1 MGSNSWSGKRV
12 LVTGAD
18 GFVGSHL
25 AEALIELGAR
35 VSILV
40 RGTSVS
46 GTTRYTFK
54 NLAQPA
60 VARLEN
66 IVCCDIASAD
76 TIELIVKADPE
87 IIFHLAAAAY
97 VPFSFDHPLEVLSV
111 NVIGTVYVLEAVRRL
126 KQVERVVCTS
136 SSEVYG
142 TALTKQ
148 IDESHPLNPTS
159 PYAASKVAADRYCY
173 SYRATYGLPVV
184 IIRPFN
190 TYGPRH
196 TYDVIPKFI
205 SLALRNEPITIYGT
219 GEQSRDFLYVTDTVS
234 AFLAMG
240 AQEMTAGQ
248 VVNFGTG
255 DDVSVNTVAALIKEI
270 SGSKSEIVHVE
281 ARAAEVGRLCCDYGL
296 ARKLFGWEPEVG
308 LEQGLRAHIEWAR
321 QRAL

>member
-60 VARLEN
+60 MARLEN

-111 NVIGTVYVLEAVRRL
+111 NVIGT
-126 KQVERVVCTS
+126 TS
-136 SSEVYG
+136 SMYG
-142 TALTKQ
+142 RF
-148 IDESHPLNPTS
+148 PPW
-159 PYAASKVAADRYCY
+159 
-173 SYRATYGLPVV
+173 
-184 IIRPFN
+184 
-190 TYGPRH
+190 PR
-196 TYDVIPKFI
+196 
-205 SLALRNEPITIYGT
+205 
-219 GEQSRDFLYVTDTVS
+219 
-234 AFLAMG
+234 
-240 AQEMTAGQ
+240 
-248 VVNFGTG
+248 
-255 DDVSVNTVAALIKEI
+255 
-270 SGSKSEIVHVE
+270 
-281 ARAAEVGRLCCDYGL
+281 
-296 ARKLFGWEPEVG
+296 
-308 LEQGLRAHIEWAR
+308 
-321 QRAL
+321 